1 VTSRQSK
8 SRTATKQR
16 ENVAECQQI
25 PNSQTGG
32 NNMANAVATTEK
44 YGITQNGVDYVT
56 NQLVEKEKAGLCFP
70 PNYSVKN
77 AMQSAYLMLREA
89 ENKDHKPLLEVCTQE
104 SVVQSLMQMATQ
116 GLNPIK
122 KQCYFVAYGNKCQ
135 LVPSYFGTLAV
146 LNRVKNLKRQPIANV
161 VREGDVFE
169 YGYDL
174 DTMELTIRKHE
185 TSIDNLDKP
194 VIAVYAIITT
204 DKECVVEIMSRHQL
218 ESAWAQGQQWKAAKK
233 NGYESVTHKNFPEE
247 MAKKTVLNRAAKRLI
262 NATDDSSIMGEEFIQ
277 AFNDTVS
284 NDTLDVVEEQVK
296 QDVEEN
302 ANSVPFSPVAIEHK
316 ETPNTMDAV
325 KSAINKQTVV
335 EPVSVSGTE
344 EGDLVPDF
352 MK

>member
-1 VTSRQSK
+1 
-8 SRTATKQR
+8 
-16 ENVAECQQI
+16 
-25 PNSQTGG
+25 
-32 NNMANAVATTEK
+32 
-44 YGITQNGVDYVT
+44 
-56 NQLVEKEKAGLCFP
+56 
-70 PNYSVKN
+70 
-77 AMQSAYLMLREA
+77 
-89 ENKDHKPLLEVCTQE
+89 
-104 SVVQSLMQMATQ
+104 
-116 GLNPIK
+116 
-122 KQCYFVAYGNKCQ
+122 
-135 LVPSYFGTLAV
+135 
-146 LNRVKNLKRQPIANV
+146 
-161 VREGDVFE
+161 
-169 YGYDL
+169 
-174 DTMELTIRKHE
+174 
-185 TSIDNLDKP
+185 
-194 VIAVYAIITT
+194 
-204 DKECVVEIMSRHQL
+204 L